1 MILKG
6 SKEVVLVMLLFIMTV
21 QFPKVVKFDPSIFGL
36 ILVEFTVNGIPSV
49 TLVPGSNND
58 KL

>member
-21 QFPKVVKFDPSIFGL
+21 QFPRVFKFDSSIFGL
-36 ILVEFTVNGIPSV
+36 TFVEFTVNGIPLV